1 MSGKVRRVADD
12 VALEPSTGIPHESGY
27 QIVAFETVI
36 SDIAAPTPIMLTPL
50 VSPVENRGTMVIFE
64 YEYACASRLWTRSKR
79 AFVRLAAEDGIGPL
93 VAELLAPIV
102 KA

>member
-1 MSGKVRRVADD
+1 MLFVR
-12 VALEPSTGIPHESGY
+12 
-27 QIVAFETVI
+27 TV
-36 SDIAAPTPIMLTPL
+36 
-50 VSPVENRGTMVIFE
+50 NRGFGEEAADQGGATCCI

>member
-1 MSGKVRRVADD
+1 M
-12 VALEPSTGIPHESGY
+12 
-27 QIVAFETVI
+27 AFETVI
-36 SDIAAPTPIMLTPL
+36 SDIASPTPIMLTPL